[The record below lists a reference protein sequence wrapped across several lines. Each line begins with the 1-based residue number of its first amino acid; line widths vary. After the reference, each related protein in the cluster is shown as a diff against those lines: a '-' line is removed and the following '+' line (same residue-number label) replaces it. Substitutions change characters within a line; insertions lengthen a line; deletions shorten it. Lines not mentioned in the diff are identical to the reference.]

1 MGNLTEQNKFNIL
14 QTFILLAEKE
24 HPEFQENNTTGW
36 DLMENAKLWLEEL
49 QPKKV
54 EAEKEVVAETEKEKA

>member
-14 QTFILLAEKE
+14 QTFIMLTEKD
-24 HPEFQENNTTGW
+24 HPEFNQENTTGW

-49 QPKKV
+49 QPKKI
-54 EAEKEVVAETEKEKA
+54 EAEKEVVVETEKEKA